1 MINFEIKTD
10 FINLLQFLKLIGV
23 ISTGGEIT
31 HYLSLNVVKINGI
44 ECKIKRKKLFN
55 GDIIEL
61 PNNKT
66 YKIINLNNK

>member
-31 HYLSLNVVKINGI
+31 HYLSLNIVKINGV
-44 ECKIKRKKLFN
+44 ECKIKRKSFLMAILLNYLTIKLIKL
-55 GDIIEL
+55 II
-61 PNNKT
+61 
-66 YKIINLNNK
+66 